1 MMLPH
6 SGSHL
11 LSVQHMKRSFGLTLL
26 GLAVLTSAAPQQRPL
41 RPATVPATMASGG
54 GGPAIG
60 TEYCGPAPV
69 NVSGLPGTIAAYGST
84 LTGENDVTLVATQLP
99 TNTLGWFLAS
109 QVQGFTPNPGGSAG
123 NLCLAGQVSRF
134 NWFPLDTGAFGE
146 MSLQLDLTRCPAPGG
161 WTVITPGTTWN
172 FQALFRDSVA
182 GVGAT
187 NLSNA
192 VTVQFQ

>member
-1 MMLPH
+1 
-6 SGSHL
+6 
-11 LSVQHMKRSFGLTLL
+11 MKRSFVLSLL
-26 GLAVLTSAAPQQRPL
+26 GLAALTSAAPQQRPL

-54 GGPAIG
+54 SGPAIG

-69 NVSGLPGTIAAYGST
+69 NVSGLPGTIAAFGSAVS
-84 LTGENDVTLVATQLP
+84 GENDVTLVATQLP

-109 QVQGFTPNPGGSAG
+109 EVQGFTPNPGGSVG
-123 NLCLAGQVSRF
+123 NLCLAGHVSRF

-146 MSLQLDLTRCPAPGG
+146 MSLQIDLTRCPSPGG

-192 VTVQFQ
+192 VSIQFQ